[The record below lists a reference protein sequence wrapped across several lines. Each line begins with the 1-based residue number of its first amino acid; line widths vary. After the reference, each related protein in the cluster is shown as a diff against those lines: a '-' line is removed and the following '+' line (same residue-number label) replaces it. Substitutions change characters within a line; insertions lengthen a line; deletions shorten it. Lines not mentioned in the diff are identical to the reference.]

1 MRRTFPLAAA
11 GAALVVGASPA
22 SASFPVLF
30 DNYCTV
36 GSFKI
41 CATANVGLSGDGKTL
56 TIDFWNNETVNSSAD
71 TYGERGT
78 ITAIGLYHMG
88 AAPAALPPATFSAI
102 YRNSSGAIRTLTS
115 WKNADG
121 SIGNIAGV
129 KLEEGTSIGDGHKD
143 GIVGCTDPGPASSTH
158 ASTCRTLATA
168 PYARFSFTYS
178 SSIAGIF
185 SSDNL
190 ALRFHA
196 QQVGPTAAMSVKC
209 DTGATGEHACMPD
222 TTVPEPISMA
232 LMGTGLA
239 GLAAVRRRRRENTPT
254 DA

>member
-1 MRRTFPLAAA
+1 MRRTSLLAAV
-11 GAALVVGASPA
+11 GAALTMGASPA

-71 TYGERGT
+71 TYGERST

-88 AAPAALPPATFSAI
+88 ATPAALPPSTFAAI
-102 YRNSSGAIRTLTS
+102 YRDVSGTIRTLTN
-115 WKNADG
+115 WKNGAGD
-121 SIGNIAGV
+121 INTIAGV
-129 KLEEGTSIGDGHKD
+129 ELEEGGSTKGHKD
-143 GIVGCTDPGPASSTH
+143 GIVGCTDPGPDSATH
-158 ASTCRTLATA
+158 ASTCRTLVNA
-168 PYARFSFTYS
+168 PYARFTFTYS

-185 SSDNL
+185 GSDNL

-196 QQVGPTAAMSVKC
+196 QQVGPDSDLSVKC

-239 GLAAVRRRRRENTPT
+239 GLAAVRRRRQNVPA